1 MAQRP
6 IVWLLNRPPTPRHP
20 RGKAGAKWS
29 KGYRLNPIVAG
40 QSGPEVEDVQSRLAL
55 LGYAVTSEESEAAQF
70 GPTTLAAVRTFR
82 QAAGLPAGDAVDEK
96 AWIALVDA
104 TYRLGDRT
112 LYLRLPYFHGAD
124 VSHLQMTLNVLGFSC
139 GEVDGY
145 YGPHTEAAVREF
157 QANSGL
163 FPDGMAFQD
172 TFDAIERLHHVW
184 MGKDASTTFS
194 DARFGLSRAVDVLEN
209 SKIVACGTDPI
220 SRNVVGRMWNV
231 ALATTNAAGFTLV
244 DEIDGT
250 RVRPSDYDVSLIVSA
265 EPLSNL
271 SDLQPGWLYV
281 SADSI
286 DQLAGRVM
294 SALRSTDSP
303 HRMLRVEL
311 PHMNSY
317 DGSVTAHDVQS
328 AAITLLDAI
337 CDSLSQE
344 EFLR

>member
-1 MAQRP
+1 MSLELALP
-6 IVWLLNRPPTPRHP
+6 GPRV
-20 RGKAGAKWS
+20 RGETGSLWS
-29 KGYRLNPIVAG
+29 KGCRLNPIVAG

-55 LGYAVTSEESEAAQF
+55 LGYAVTSEESEGALF

-157 QANSGL
+157 QSNSGL

-184 MGKDASTTFS
+184 MGKDAPTAFS
-194 DARFGLSRAVDVLEN
+194 RARFGLSRAVDVLEGA
-209 SKIVACGTDPI
+209 KIVACGCDPI

-231 ALATTNAAGFTLV
+231 ALATTNAASFTLV
-244 DEIDGT
+244 DEIDGA
-250 RVRPSDYDVSLIVSA
+250 RVRPCDYDVALTVST
-265 EPLSNL
+265 EPLSKA
-271 SDLQPGWLYV
+271 SDLPQGCLYV
-281 SADSI
+281 SAGSI
-286 DQLAGRVM
+286 DQLGGRVM

-303 HRMLRVEL
+303 HRALRVEL
-311 PHMNSY
+311 PSLNSY

-337 CDSLSQE
+337 CASLSQDDQP
-344 EFLR
+344 RD